1 MTDPSPLNPPPERV
15 VASTPIL
22 AATLRW
28 GGLLTAGLVVLGA
41 IIGFLVAGADGA
53 WSALAGVLTAA
64 VFLGITALSILIANR
79 WFGDPL
85 YVQLFFAIVLGGWLL
100 KLGLFVVI
108 MIVLSGQ
115 PWVEPMVFFLSIVTG
130 VVATLVIDV
139 IVITKMRL
147 PNVSDAS
154 LPSEAP
160 TDHAPGV
167 QLPTVVPEDRAPGR
181 HHIVPEPGDQEGPAE
196 QAPRS

>member
-1 MTDPSPLNPPPERV
+1 MSPSPVSSN
-15 VASTPIL
+15 PIL
-22 AATLRW
+22 RRTLIW
-28 GGLLTAGLVVLGA
+28 SAVSMAVLA
-41 IIGFLVAGADGA
+41 IVAGAIGLLVGGTEGLV
-53 WSALAGVLTAA
+53 SGLLGVVLAML
-64 VFLGITALSILIANR
+64 FLGITALSILIANR

-115 PWVEPMVFFLSIVTG
+115 PWIEPMVFFLSIVTG

-139 IVITKMRL
+139 IVITRMRL

-160 TDHAPGV
+160 TDRAPGV
-167 QLPTVVPEDRAPGR
+167 ELPTVVPEDRAPGR
-181 HHIVPEPGDQEGPAE
+181 HHIVPEPQGEEGPGE
-196 QAPRS
+196 QPPRS

>member
-1 MTDPSPLNPPPERV
+1 VSPSPVSSN
-15 VASTPIL
+15 PIL
-22 AATLRW
+22 RRTLIW
-28 GGLLTAGLVVLGA
+28 SAVSMVILA
-41 IIGFLVAGADGA
+41 LVAGAIGLLVGGGEGLI
-53 WSALAGVLTAA
+53 SGLLGVVLAML
-64 VFLGITALSILIANR
+64 FLGITALSILIANR

-115 PWVEPMVFFLSIVTG
+115 PWIEPMVFFLSIVTG

-139 IVITKMRL
+139 IVITRMRL

-154 LPSEAP
+154 LPTEAP
-160 TDHAPGV
+160 TDRAPGV
-167 QLPTVVPEDRAPGR
+167 ELPTVVPEDRAPGR
-181 HHIVPEPGDQEGPAE
+181 HHIVPETHDPEGPVE
-196 QAPRS
+196 ETPRS

>member
-1 MTDPSPLNPPPERV
+1 VSPSPVSSN
-15 VASTPIL
+15 PIL
-22 AATLRW
+22 RRTLIW
-28 GGLLTAGLVVLGA
+28 SAVSMVILA
-41 IIGFLVAGADGA
+41 IVAGAIGLLVGGTEGLI
-53 WSALAGVLTAA
+53 SGLLGVVLAML
-64 VFLGITALSILIANR
+64 FLGITALSILIANR

-115 PWVEPMVFFLSIVTG
+115 PWISPMVFFLSIVTG

-139 IVITKMRL
+139 IVITRMRL

-154 LPSEAP
+154 LPTEAP

-181 HHIVPEPGDQEGPAE
+181 HHIVPEARDPEGPAE
-196 QAPRS
+196 EAPRS

>member
-1 MTDPSPLNPPPERV
+1 VSPSPVSSN
-15 VASTPIL
+15 PIL
-22 AATLRW
+22 RRTLIW
-28 GGLLTAGLVVLGA
+28 SAVSMVILA
-41 IIGFLVAGADGA
+41 LVAGAIGLLVGGGEGLI
-53 WSALAGVLTAA
+53 SGLLGVVLAML
-64 VFLGITALSILIANR
+64 FLGITALSILIANR

-115 PWVEPMVFFLSIVTG
+115 PWVHPMVFFLSIVTG

-139 IVITKMRL
+139 IVITRMRL

-154 LPSEAP
+154 LPTEVP
-160 TDHAPGV
+160 TDRAPGV
-167 QLPTVVPEDRAPGR
+167 ELPTVVPEDRAPGR
-181 HHIVPEPGDQEGPAE
+181 HHIVPETRDPEGPDE
-196 QAPRS
+196 EAPRS

>member
-1 MTDPSPLNPPPERV
+1 MSPSPVSSN
-15 VASTPIL
+15 PIL
-22 AATLRW
+22 RRTLIW
-28 GGLLTAGLVVLGA
+28 SAVSMVILA
-41 IIGFLVAGADGA
+41 LVAGAIGLLVGGGEGLI
-53 WSALAGVLTAA
+53 SGLLGVVLAML
-64 VFLGITALSILIANR
+64 FLGITALSILIANR

-115 PWVEPMVFFLSIVTG
+115 PWVHPMVFFLSIVTG

-139 IVITKMRL
+139 IVITRMRL

-154 LPSEAP
+154 LPTEVP
-160 TDHAPGV
+160 TDRAPGV
-167 QLPTVVPEDRAPGR
+167 ELPTVVPEDRAPGR
-181 HHIVPEPGDQEGPAE
+181 HHIVPETRDPEGPDE
-196 QAPRS
+196 EAPRS